1 MSHRTA
7 AALAVA
13 AAIAAQGAAFAP
25 AAMGMMPQQHRRALR
40 QAAAAPRMGLFD
52 GLLGDKKSENAVTF
66 KEWTFSGTVDGP
78 KGAGLAGNV
87 DVVFKIGEEVK
98 STRAFAGAPLSEV
111 AAQVRLWPGSLRP
124 GRARCAPRVRQFLG
138 RDISPALPRLAA
150 MNL

>member
-52 GLLGDKKSENAVTF
+52 GLLGDKKSEKAVTF

-111 AAQVRLWPGSLRP
+111 AAQVDCGRGLCVPVARAARPACVSFWDETSRRRFRVWPP
-124 GRARCAPRVRQFLG
+124 
-138 RDISPALPRLAA
+138 
-150 MNL
+150 

>member
-13 AAIAAQGAAFAP
+13 AALSAQVTAFAP
-25 AAMGMMPQQHRRALR
+25 AAVPMPRHHRRALR
-40 QAAAAPRMGLFD
+40 QTAAAPRMGLFD

-111 AAQVRLWPGSLRP
+111 AAQVRLCLGSSGVFTGLR
-124 GRARCAPRVRQFLG
+124 APRAAVCDESSSRRVRVW
-138 RDISPALPRLAA
+138 PP
-150 MNL
+150 

>member
-1 MSHRTA
+1 MFSLGTSLPATAAMNHHTA

-13 AAIAAQGAAFAP
+13 AALAAQGAAFAP
-25 AAMGMMPQQHRRALR
+25 AAIPMLQHHRCALR
-40 QAAAAPRMGLFD
+40 QTAAAPRMGLFD

-78 KGAGLAGNV
+78 KGAGLVGNV

-111 AAQVRLWPGSLRP
+111 AAQVRMCGTFVTSHLAGASAS
-124 GRARCAPRVRQFLG
+124 GRQEFVT
-138 RDISPALPRLAA
+138 
-150 MNL
+150 

>member
-13 AAIAAQGAAFAP
+13 AALATQGAAFSP
-25 AAMGMMPQQHRRALR
+25 STIHMPQHHRRALR

-52 GLLGDKKSENAVTF
+52 GLLGDKKSEKAVTF
-66 KEWTFSGTVDGP
+66 KQWTFTGAVDGP

-98 STRAFAGAPLSEV
+98 STRAFSGAPLSEV
-111 AAQVRLWPGSLRP
+111 AAQVRRSCTLCALR
-124 GRARCAPRVRQFLG
+124 
-138 RDISPALPRLAA
+138 AA
-150 MNL
+150 AS